1 MHPHASRRPKR
12 FDCCWPFRCGV
23 MAEFVDAPDPVE
35 AEGGELFVEGGAF
48 WRRGR
53 SEELF
58 SAGFSRA
65 PWKRAW
71 GSTSSTN
78 VEEDD
83 SDVDGATS
91 NREWTQTRTLTK
103 IAGAVSVCTEGS
115 REVTSETLASAAIK
129 LFSLCT
135 RNISRTWSD
144 KGGSWGSVLGMSQR
158 EKRRIVCW
166 ILRHRTHG
174 FSPMFLMPMATSFTI
189 RTASWVSLVYPS
201 NLSSCPSSS
210 DGQGLP
216 QLLYGVHQKSPGIG
230 HKNPGRWAEEHTTK
244 AGCPGGGA

>member
-35 AEGGELFVEGGAF
+35 AEGGGLFVEGGAF
-48 WRRGR
+48 WRRRR

-71 GSTSSTN
+71 CSTSSTN
-78 VEEDD
+78 VKEDD

-91 NREWTQTRTLTK
+91 NREWTQTRTSTK

-115 REVTSETLASAAIK
+115 RDVTGETLAKAAIK

-144 KGGSWGSVLGMSQR
+144 KGGAEEVFRYEPKREKEDCLRDLTSQNAWLLSNVFDANGNFLYCQNCIVSVLG
-158 EKRRIVCW
+158 I
-166 ILRHRTHG
+166 
-174 FSPMFLMPMATSFTI
+174 
-189 RTASWVSLVYPS
+189 
-201 NLSSCPSSS
+201 
-210 DGQGLP
+210 P
-216 QLLYGVHQKSPGIG
+216 Q
-230 HKNPGRWAEEHTTK
+230 
-244 AGCPGGGA
+244 

>member
-1 MHPHASRRPKR
+1 MHLHASRRPKR
-12 FDCCWPFRCGV
+12 FHFSWPFRCGV

-35 AEGGELFVEGGAF
+35 AEGGGLFVEEGAF
-48 WRRGR
+48 WRRRR
-53 SEELF
+53 SEELL

-91 NREWTQTRTLTK
+91 NREWTQTRTSTK

-115 REVTSETLASAAIK
+115 REAKAAIK

-144 KGGSWGSVLGMSQR
+144 KGGSWRSVPGMNQR
-158 EKRRIVCW
+158 EKRRIVCR
-166 ILRHRTHG
+166 ILRHKTHG
-174 FSPMFLMPMATSFTI
+174 FSPTFLMPMATSFTV

-201 NLSSCPSSS
+201 NLSSCPSSPA
-210 DGQGLP
+210 GQGLP
-216 QLLYGVHQKSPGIG
+216 QSLYRVH
-230 HKNPGRWAEEHTTK
+230 HKALAQATK
-244 AGCPGGGA
+244 IPGGGLKNIQRRLLVPALVHNMQQP